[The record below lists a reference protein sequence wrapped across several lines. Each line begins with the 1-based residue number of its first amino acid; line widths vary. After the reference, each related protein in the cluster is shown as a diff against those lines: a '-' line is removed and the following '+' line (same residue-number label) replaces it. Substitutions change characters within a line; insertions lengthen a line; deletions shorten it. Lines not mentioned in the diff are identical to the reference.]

1 MKKSQKLELRNKELI
16 SKEFNLRLDKDK
28 QELFKEAQGLEEE
41 KLNLK
46 KIYEKKENTVAKEK
60 DLELTKEIRE
70 LQKQHK
76 EQAKVLSIC

>member
-1 MKKSQKLELRNKELI
+1 MKKLQKLELRNKELI

>member
-1 MKKSQKLELRNKELI
+1 MKKLQKLELRNKELI

-46 KIYEKKENTVAKEK
+46 KIYEKKENNVAKEK

-76 EQAKVLSIC
+76 EQAKVLWIF